1 MKSVSVTVLTKNCG
15 DTLLATLQSLQMFP
29 EVIVLDTGSNDDT
42 LEIAGEFPNVKIHH
56 AQFSGF
62 GPLHNEATSIASN
75 DWVLSIDSDE
85 IATPELVREIQG
97 LLLDPNSVYSILR
110 DNYFN
115 GKAIRCCAGW
125 YPDRVI
131 RLYNRRK
138 TRFSNDAV
146 HEKVLRE
153 KMRVIPLQYT
163 IKHTPY
169 RTISDFL
176 TKMQKYS
183 TLFAEQ
189 NRGKKKSSF
198 LKAASHGISAFIKS
212 YIFKRGIFGGKE
224 GFIISLYNSQ
234 TAYYKYLKLAE
245 LNQKFYTRR

>member
-1 MKSVSVTVLTKNCG
+1 MKNISVTVLTKNCG
-15 DTLLATLQSLQMFP
+15 GTLLATLQSLQAFS
-29 EVIVLDTGSNDDT
+29 EVVVLDTGSNDDT

-56 AQFSGF
+56 ALFNGF
-62 GPLHNEATSIASN
+62 GPLHNEATRIASN

-85 IATPELVREIQG
+85 IVTPELVREIQG
-97 LLLDPNSVYSILR
+97 LLLDPNSVYSIPR

-115 GKAIRCCAGW
+115 GKLIRCCAGW
-125 YPDRVI
+125 YPDPVV

-153 KMRVIPLQYT
+153 KMRVIPLQNS

-169 RTISDFL
+169 RTISDYL

-189 NRGKKKSSF
+189 NCGKKNSSL
-198 LKAASHGISAFIKS
+198 LKALVHGTIAFIKS

-245 LNQKFYTRR
+245 LNKKL

>member
-1 MKSVSVTVLTKNCG
+1 MKNISVTILTKNCG
-15 DTLLATLQSLQMFP
+15 DTLLATLQSLQAFS
-29 EVIVLDTGSNDDT
+29 EVIVLDTGSIDDT

-56 AQFSGF
+56 AEFKGF

-85 IATPELVREIQG
+85 IVTQELVREIQR
-97 LLLDPNSVYSILR
+97 LLLDPNSVYSIQR

-115 GKAIRCCAGW
+115 GKKIRCCAGW
-125 YPDRVI
+125 YPDLVV

-146 HEKVLRE
+146 HEKVIRE
-153 KMRVIPLQYT
+153 DLQVISLQHT
-163 IKHTPY
+163 LKHTPY
-169 RTISDFL
+169 RKISDFL
-176 TKMQKYS
+176 EKMQKYS

-189 NRGKKKSSF
+189 NRGKKRSSF
-198 LKAASHGISAFIKS
+198 FYALIHGTSAFIKN
-212 YIFKRGIFGGKE
+212 YFFKRGILGGKE

-245 LNQKFYTRR
+245 LNKKL

>member
-1 MKSVSVTVLTKNCG
+1 MKNLSVTILTKNCG
-15 DTLLATLQSLQMFP
+15 DTLLATLQALQAFS
-29 EVIVLDTGSNDDT
+29 EVIVLDTGSVDDT
-42 LEIAGEFPNVKIHH
+42 LEIAGEFPNVTIHH
-56 AQFSGF
+56 AEFKGF
-62 GPLHNEATSIASN
+62 GPLHNEATSMASH

-85 IATPELVREIQG
+85 IVTPELVREIQG
-97 LLLDPNSVYSILR
+97 LLLDPNCVYSIPR

-115 GKAIRCCAGW
+115 GKKIRCCAGW
-125 YPDRVI
+125 YPDPVV

-146 HEKVLRE
+146 HEKILRE
-153 KMRVIPLQYT
+153 DLKVVALQNSL
-163 IKHTPY
+163 KHTPY

-176 TKMQKYS
+176 EKMQKYS

-189 NRGKKKSSF
+189 NQGKKQSSF
-198 LKAASHGISAFIKS
+198 LKALIHGTTAFIKS
-212 YIFKRGIFGGKE
+212 YIFKRGLLGGKE

-245 LNQKFYTRR
+245 LNKKL

>member
-1 MKSVSVTVLTKNCG
+1 
-15 DTLLATLQSLQMFP
+15 MFP

-42 LEIAGEFPNVKIHH
+42 LEVAGEFPNVKIHH
-56 AQFSGF
+56 AQFNGF

-146 HEKVLRE
+146 HEKVLSE

-189 NRGKKKSSF
+189 NRGKKKSSL
-198 LKAASHGISAFIKS
+198 LKAALHGISAFIKS

-245 LNQKFYTRR
+245 LNQKLYTGTLLT

>member
-1 MKSVSVTVLTKNCG
+1 MKNISVTILTKNCG
-15 DTLLATLQSLQMFP
+15 DTLIATLQSLETFS
-29 EVIVLDTGSNDDT
+29 EVIVLDTGSVDDT

-56 AQFSGF
+56 TEFKGF
-62 GPLHNEATSIASN
+62 GPLHNEATSFASH

-85 IATPELVREIQG
+85 TLTPELIAEIHG
-97 LLLDPNSVYSILR
+97 LDLDPNDVYSIQR

-115 GKAIRCCAGW
+115 GKKIRCCAGW
-125 YPDRVI
+125 YPDPVVRI
-131 RLYNRRK
+131 YNRQK

-146 HEKVLRE
+146 HEKILRE
-153 KMRVIPLQYT
+153 GLHVIPLQGT
-163 IKHTPY
+163 LKHTPY

-176 TKMQKYS
+176 DKMQKYS

-189 NRGKKKSSF
+189 NRGKKKSSL
-198 LKAASHGISAFIKS
+198 LKALIHGSSAFIKN
-212 YIFKRGIFGGKE
+212 YIFKLGIFGGKE

-245 LNQKFYTRR
+245 LNKKL

>member
-1 MKSVSVTVLTKNCG
+1 MKNLSVTILTKNCG
-15 DTLLATLQSLQMFP
+15 ATLAATLHSLETFS
-29 EVIVLDTGSNDDT
+29 EVIVLDTGSIDDT

-56 AQFSGF
+56 AEFKGF
-62 GPLHNEATSIASN
+62 GPLHNEATALVSH

-85 IATPELVREIQG
+85 ILTPELVQEIHR
-97 LLLDPNSVYSILR
+97 LDLDPNEVYSIQR

-115 GKAIRCCAGW
+115 GKKIRCCAGW
-125 YPDRVI
+125 YPDPVV

-146 HEKVLRE
+146 HEKILRE
-153 KMRVIPLQYT
+153 GLRVVALKATLQ
-163 IKHTPY
+163 HTPY

-176 TKMQKYS
+176 EKMQKYS

-189 NRGKKKSSF
+189 NRGKKRSSF
-198 LKAASHGISAFIKS
+198 LKALMHGTSAFIKN
-212 YIFKRGIFGGKE
+212 YFFKLGLLGGKE

-245 LNQKFYTRR
+245 LNKKL